1 MTGARK
7 YAIKIKF
14 HRNWNCVC
22 VCVWVNESSLSLI
35 FISCKIWSK
44 IALKRFRLPAQ
55 RRPRICS
62 LSFLVHYIFL
72 YILRACVLFFGLWAI
87 CGTCFC
93 LLQFNR
99 FVWQSGKPCWA
110 ERPMNEQLPSEFRSV
125 TAYQLAS
132 SVRLWA
138 CVCMC
143 VCVCEGHVA
152 TIRLAFAWHATILS
166 HKARA
171 YLIKCQETPLNHF
184 TNGWVHVAY
193 EYDGHKRT
201 ERSMVEGR

>member
-1 MTGARK
+1 M
-7 YAIKIKF
+7 
-14 HRNWNCVC
+14 
-22 VCVWVNESSLSLI
+22 WVNESSLSLI

-110 ERPMNEQLPSEFRSV
+110 ERPMFEQLPSEFRSV

-138 CVCMC
+138 CVC
-143 VCVCEGHVA
+143 VCAKGML
-152 TIRLAFAWHATILS
+152 RRSAWPLHGMPQSYRTKRALISLNVRRRHWIILQMAEYMS
-166 HKARA
+166 HMNMTGTRERRGAGWKGGRRRGGGISRA
-171 YLIKCQETPLNHF
+171 GIK
-184 TNGWVHVAY
+184 
-193 EYDGHKRT
+193 T
-201 ERSMVEGR
+201 EAGGCWSPA